1 VAFLGVAATG
11 DFRMRLFWIA
21 LALIIFLFVDHV
33 YADGRGADGLFSIVE
48 WVGSSIRHWSD
59 DLLRPLRR

>member
-1 VAFLGVAATG
+1 
-11 DFRMRLFWIA
+11 MRLFWIA

-33 YADGRGADGLFSIVE
+33 YNDGRGADGLFSIVE